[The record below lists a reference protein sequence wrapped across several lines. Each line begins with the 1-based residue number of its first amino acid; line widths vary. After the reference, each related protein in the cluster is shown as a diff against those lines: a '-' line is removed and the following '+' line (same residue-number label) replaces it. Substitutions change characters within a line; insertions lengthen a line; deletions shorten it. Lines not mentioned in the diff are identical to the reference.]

1 MFELLLQ
8 RYFYR
13 GNGSGKSTILN
24 VIAKKLNLERRSA
37 YNTSNHMDAY
47 VNLCLR
53 ETDLGW
59 MTGEFDLDYLSKISH
74 VITSDDIFRKLL
86 QDRTKK
92 D

>member
-1 MFELLLQ
+1 
-8 RYFYR
+8 
-13 GNGSGKSTILN
+13 
-24 VIAKKLNLERRSA
+24 
-37 YNTSNHMDAY
+37 MDAY

-92 D
+92 DQNMMKSRRQTVSGMWRTGLTGYSAILNCSQLKKYTDIYA

>member
-1 MFELLLQ
+1 
-8 RYFYR
+8 
-13 GNGSGKSTILN
+13 
-24 VIAKKLNLERRSA
+24 
-37 YNTSNHMDAY
+37 MDAY

-92 D
+92 DQNMMKSRRQTVSGMWRTGLTDRNTPTEAMILTGIMQQRLLPA